1 MPDARTEV
9 KLPVEEMYERAGAE
23 PPDFPKYTTQLM
35 NLANQNAQG
44 TRPEVV
50 GQMSALVREADPAS
64 FREWKQWYEERHPNA
79 IERAT
84 ERIVDHVEKLRQAI
98 KAIDRNMI
106 RDWVKDLV
114 LIKTVEGLL
123 IERAV
128 LDYLAEVY
136 GVTYTAAATA
146 EESKGIDGYL
156 GDVPVSVKPHTYQ
169 SKTSV
174 KQEILRGHLILYR
187 KTSKYLTIWYD
198 PGVFE
203 QAV

>member
-1 MPDARTEV
+1 MPNARTEV
-9 KLPVEEMYERAGAE
+9 KLPVEEIYARMGAQ

-50 GQMSALVREADPAS
+50 GQMSELVREADPAS
-64 FREWKQWYEERHPNA
+64 FREWKQWYEERHPDA
-79 IERAT
+79 LERAT
-84 ERIVDHVEKLRQAI
+84 ERIANHVEKLRQAI
-98 KAIDRNMI
+98 QAIDRNMI
-106 RDWVKDLV
+106 RNWVKDLV

-128 LDYLAEVY
+128 LDYLSEVH
-136 GVTYTAAATA
+136 GVAYTAAAPA

-156 GDVPVSVKPHTYQ
+156 GDVPVSVKPHTYE

-174 KQEILRGHLILYR
+174 KQQTLRGHLILYR

-198 PGVFE
+198 PEVLE
-203 QAV
+203 QAP

>member
-1 MPDARTEV
+1 
-9 KLPVEEMYERAGAE
+9 
-23 PPDFPKYTTQLM
+23 M

-50 GQMSALVREADPAS
+50 GQMSELVREADPAS
-64 FREWKQWYEERHPNA
+64 FREWKEWYEKRHPDA
-79 IERAT
+79 LERAT
-84 ERIVDHVEKLRQAI
+84 ERIADHVEKLKQAI
-98 KAIDRNMI
+98 KAIDRDMI

-128 LDYLAEVY
+128 LDYLAEVH
-136 GVTYTAAATA
+136 GVGYTPATAA

-156 GDVPVSVKPHTYQ
+156 GDVPVSVKPHTYE

-174 KQEILRGHLILYR
+174 KKETLGGHLILYR

-198 PGVFE
+198 PGVLE
-203 QAV
+203 PAS

>member
-1 MPDARTEV
+1 MPNARTEV
-9 KLPVEEMYERAGAE
+9 KLPVEEMYARAGAQ

-50 GQMSALVREADPAS
+50 GQMSELVREADPVS
-64 FREWKQWYEERHPNA
+64 FSEWKQWYEERHPDA
-79 IERAT
+79 LARAT
-84 ERIVDHVEKLRQAI
+84 ERIADHVEKLKQAI
-98 KAIDRNMI
+98 KAIDRDMI

-128 LDYLAEVY
+128 LDYLAEVHD
-136 GVTYTAAATA
+136 VDYTPATTA

-156 GDVPVSVKPHTYQ
+156 GDVPVSVKPHTYK

-174 KQEILRGHLILYR
+174 KQETLSGHLILYR

-198 PGVFE
+198 LDVLE
-203 QAV
+203 QAS